1 MPEGKVDIAKIVKCI
16 WRIFLCDEYL
26 TNTRKLYSGVD
37 EVWLALSPQTIKY
50 EHQQGPQL
58 KIPNVLGYV
67 PF

>member
-1 MPEGKVDIAKIVKCI
+1 MPEGKVDVAKNVKCI
-16 WRIFLCDEYL
+16 WHIFLFGEYL

-50 EHQQGPQL
+50 EHQQGSQL
-58 KIPNVLGYV
+58 KIPNVLEYM